1 MKTRLRIP
9 AGVSAL
15 AVLSMVAG
23 FLAITAPAASATGAS
38 AKWYVAA
45 SGTDIDNA
53 CTVKTFPCQTISH
66 ALASQAA
73 SGFGGTIKVGAGT
86 YTEQLSITPANDN
99 VTIKG
104 AKGGTTVIQP
114 PQTGLLSDTD
124 TDSSNPEYYVID
136 VAPGTVRLGLSSLS
150 VSGANGTGFLD
161 GDGQGCGQD
170 YVGIY
175 YHEASGSIN
184 NVSVNG
190 IDMPADLFGCQG
202 GQGVYVDSSASGAST
217 VSMNAV
223 SMLSPA
229 PSTKTTA
236 DLPAGSYTNDQ
247 LAVAK
252 VPAGFTSGEITVN
265 GFAVSATKDSGRVL
279 LITGTT
285 GADSPKGSVVRLDP
299 FTPAYDKNGITCDD
313 QHTSCTITNSTVQGE
328 GPNNLIAQNGIQDF
342 GAGATTI
349 SGNTISGD
357 SYSGGGA
364 GNSASGILVLN
375 AGTVSVENNNVSTS
389 DVNIFAGEI
398 PQFGLVAA
406 PVGQW
411 TIGGNTVSGATISGA
426 STGTDGYGLGIQL
439 DSTSNQVV
447 VEGNTVTTSKQAD
460 LLLTGVSNASIGA
473 VGAGDAANSFGG
485 SQAGVV
491 FSGPGSACAF
501 ASSCS
506 PGDPF
511 YGSSMNEFIG
521 NTVSTNLAG
530 VVVEGAYAPN
540 EDGLN
545 SNPGAA
551 FENNF
556 AGNMWSPAAG
566 GGGPSNTINVVDF
579 SGFSN
584 PGDPATDG
592 EPPSSPIL
600 NQYGP
605 TDPNSVPANPDNSCD
620 PTPGGSAT
628 LLVLSGGAPVFYSC

>member
-1 MKTRLRIP
+1 
-9 AGVSAL
+9 
-15 AVLSMVAG
+15 MVAG
-23 FLAITAPAASATGAS
+23 FLAITAPAASATGAT
-38 AKWYVAA
+38 AKWYVAT
-45 SGTDIDNA
+45 SGTDVSNA
-53 CTVKTFPCQTISH
+53 CTVKSFPCQTLGH
-66 ALASQAA
+66 ALAEQAA
-73 SGFGGTIKVGAGT
+73 SGVGGIIKVGAGT

-285 GADSPKGSVVRLDP
+285 GADSPKGSVVRLEASLSLLP
-299 FTPAYDKNGITCDD
+299 TTRTASPATTST
-313 QHTSCTITNSTVQGE
+313 TSCTITNSTVQGE

-364 GNSASGILVLN
+364 GNLPASGILVLN

-426 STGTDGYGLGIQL
+426 STGAGGYGVGIQL
-439 DSTSNQVV
+439 DSTSNQLV

-460 LLLTGVSNASIGA
+460 LPLTGDVSNASIVVPSA
-473 VGAGDAANSFGG
+473 RATRANSFGG

-501 ASSCS
+501 ASSCES
-506 PGDPF
+506 RRPLLWQQHERVHRQHGEHQPGRSC
-511 YGSSMNEFIG
+511 GRRCLRAERGWLELQSG
-521 NTVSTNLAG
+521 RG
-530 VVVEGAYAPN
+530 V
-540 EDGLN
+540 
-545 SNPGAA
+545 
-551 FENNF
+551 
-556 AGNMWSPAAG
+556 
-566 GGGPSNTINVVDF
+566 
-579 SGFSN
+579 
-584 PGDPATDG
+584 
-592 EPPSSPIL
+592 
-600 NQYGP
+600 
-605 TDPNSVPANPDNSCD
+605 
-620 PTPGGSAT
+620 
-628 LLVLSGGAPVFYSC
+628 